1 MVMFLVHIGPIELHF
16 FSIPTGGLPNAYLT
30 PKEQITATTA
40 LISSQHDIKHRVCH
54 TSYTYTLCKCK
65 TSANNICKKPHTF
78 KGATERSHF
87 FLFHVKKKNFLKVF
101 NRKYLYWLIFAYCL
115 RGKITPCYTNA
126 LITLLASTTYLS
138 LLCNPKINL
147 LLVCRNPLISPH
159 PSLAINN
166 NTYLLSGSQRTC
178 KHTKTHYEYSSF
190 L

>member
-1 MVMFLVHIGPIELHF
+1 MPTSRLKSKSLQPQPWSAANMTSSIGYVIQVIHTHYASAKPLPITFAKSPTPLKVPQKEVISF
-16 FSIPTGGLPNAYLT
+16 FFMS
-30 PKEQITATTA
+30 
-40 LISSQHDIKHRVCH
+40 
-54 TSYTYTLCKCK
+54 
-65 TSANNICKKPHTF
+65 KKII
-78 KGATERSHF
+78 
-87 FLFHVKKKNFLKVF
+87 LKVF